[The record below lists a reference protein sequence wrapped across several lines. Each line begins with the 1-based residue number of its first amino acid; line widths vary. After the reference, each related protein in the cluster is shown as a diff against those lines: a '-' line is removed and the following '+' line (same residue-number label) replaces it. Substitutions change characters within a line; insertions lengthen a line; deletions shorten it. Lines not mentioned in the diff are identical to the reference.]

1 MRKYAPTLAV
11 FLTLL
16 ALIFR
21 FGQLAWEVLGRLT
34 FGWISFAGRVIPKV
48 AVSWDGVVTSIVC
61 LVLFTLG
68 LHAFLRW
75 FYREVQRSAARS
87 AETIRRWSPRWT
99 ASLVA
104 ITLLMFVIGISAG
117 AIMHQAGWLMTSPRP
132 LLTARP
138 LLRDRNSPH
147 NLLEIG
153 MASLWG
159 GDTLPEVK
167 LDSHGRMLTSWQTAI
182 LPYLETSF
190 YGSFDPDKP
199 WDDPVNSAY
208 FRGIVPEYLNPAIET
223 VRSPQ
228 GYALSH
234 YAGNVNL
241 FARAKPLAL
250 KEVERGL
257 AGTILAG
264 EVSAEFKPW
273 GDPTN
278 LRDPVL
284 GINAMPGGFGSP
296 SQSEANFLFLDGSV
310 RSVRNTTDPDV
321 LRKMSTPS
329 FATDLPGKG
338 PG

>member
-1 MRKYAPTLAV
+1 MRKYAPILAV
-11 FLTLL
+11 LLPLL
-16 ALIFR
+16 AFIAR
-21 FGQLAWEVLGRLT
+21 FGQPAWEVLGRLT
-34 FGWISFAGRVIPKV
+34 FGWISYAGRVIPKV
-48 AVSWDGVVTSIVC
+48 IVSRDGLATAIVC

-75 FYREVQRSAARS
+75 FYREMQRSASRS
-87 AETIRRWSPRWT
+87 AENIRRWSPRWT

-104 ITLLMFVIGISAG
+104 IILLMFVIGISAG
-117 AIMHQAGWLMTSPRP
+117 AIMHQAGWLMTSPR
-132 LLTARP
+132 LLQATRP
-138 LLRDRNSPH
+138 SLRVQDSPH
-147 NLLEIG
+147 NLLMIG
-153 MASLWG
+153 MATLG
-159 GDTLPEVK
+159 VLETLPEVK
-167 LDSHGRMLTSWQTAI
+167 LDSRGRMLHSWQTAI
-182 LPYLETSF
+182 LHYLGKSF

-241 FARAKPLAL
+241 FATAKPLAL
-250 KEVERGL
+250 KEVEGGL

-278 LRDPVL
+278 LRDPIL
-284 GINAMPGGFGSP
+284 GINSVPGGFGSP
-296 SQSEANFLFLDGSV
+296 SQMGANFVFLDGSV
-310 RSVRNTTDPDV
+310 RSVRSTTDPNV
-321 LRKMSTPS
+321 LRKMSTPA
-329 FATDLPGKG
+329 FATDLPGRG